1 MRLRSWSPW
10 DSLPAEIRIKILEK
24 VANQKH
30 PGWASLASVCR
41 EWQFVLE
48 KLNFHKISLQVSCLD
63 DLSLQVSCLDGFAL
77 LSPQTRKLV
86 HHIYFHVELPGY
98 SYKCCSEH
106 RSPLI
111 NVSPLVTDAILRL
124 FSILST
130 WEPAGNLALELN
142 VYSPSDCK
150 HWFKYIH
157 LSSDNVDHEGD
168 ATPTAGTG
176 TLGTGTDRKHGWFW
190 GQQLQPPQ
198 RHAIQRLYKPIRL
211 KLPKSSPQVKAVTRL
226 IIRRQLRRCISVKSF
241 DCMFRKLNHLEQ
253 ISYEPWKPCN
263 NWHTDEKKAYGFE
276 MRCLPDTVNS
286 LVIFEDSYRFYDQFR
301 LWPLQS
307 IQPAGHS
314 KEIDADFVS
323 KSLKLQHL
331 SISFMINAESLFQK
345 CQSDWTWPRL
355 QSLALTS
362 KLLLHEHRAP
372 ITNLLLRAGV
382 LAQQMPMIHTFVL
395 WNCEK
400 AHACAFIYRV
410 EKSTASV
417 TWRGTWKLKLQSRVV
432 EAWQV
437 VASKRDMY
445 RSELQLKQ
453 DDIKAAINCPGD
465 AIYHLKLPCQ
475 VIEPASLWQIRREG
489 HTIWW

>member
-1 MRLRSWSPW
+1 MRR
-10 DSLPAEIRIKILEK
+10 
-24 VANQKH
+24 
-30 PGWASLASVCR
+30 
-41 EWQFVLE
+41 
-48 KLNFHKISLQVSCLD
+48 
-63 DLSLQVSCLDGFAL
+63 
-77 LSPQTRKLV
+77 
-86 HHIYFHVELPGY
+86 
-98 SYKCCSEH
+98 
-106 RSPLI
+106 
-111 NVSPLVTDAILRL
+111 
-124 FSILST
+124 
-130 WEPAGNLALELN
+130 
-142 VYSPSDCK
+142 
-150 HWFKYIH
+150 
-157 LSSDNVDHEGD
+157 
-168 ATPTAGTG
+168 
-176 TLGTGTDRKHGWFW
+176 
-190 GQQLQPPQ
+190 
-198 RHAIQRLYKPIRL
+198 
-211 KLPKSSPQVKAVTRL
+211 
-226 IIRRQLRRCISVKSF
+226 
-241 DCMFRKLNHLEQ
+241 
-253 ISYEPWKPCN
+253 
-263 NWHTDEKKAYGFE
+263 
-276 MRCLPDTVNS
+276 LPDTVNS

-301 LWPLQS
+301 HWPLQP
-307 IQPAGHS
+307 IQPDGHS

-400 AHACAFIYRV
+400 AHACAFIYRA
-410 EKSTASV
+410 ERGTASV

-437 VASKRDMY
+437 VASKRRLY
-445 RSELQLKQ
+445 RSELELKQ
-453 DDIKAAINCPGD
+453 DDIKASINCPGD